1 MGEGYRLQPGEPM
14 VVESGPAEGSPL
26 QVVFED
32 DGDTGY
38 LYVLDHARDPEQPI
52 VDALH
57 IYDAET
63 ERDGEPL
70 TLEVLW
76 HLGQRAAVLLLD
88 GVAVAFADYD
98 EPRFMCRS
106 GYPPPAPD
114 APVES
119 HAWDQAAFD
128 ARFGPA

>member
-1 MGEGYRLQPGEPM
+1 M

-32 DGDTGY
+32 DGATGY
-38 LYVLDHARDPEQPI
+38 LYVLDHSRGPERPI

-63 ERDGEPL
+63 ERDGDPL
-70 TLEVLW
+70 TLQILW
-76 HLGQRAAVLLLD
+76 HQGGRAAVLLLE
-88 GVAVAFADYD
+88 GVPVAFADYD

-106 GYPPPAPD
+106 GHPPPAPE
-114 APVES
+114 APVRT
-119 HAWDQAAFD
+119 HAWDAAALN
-128 ARFGPA
+128 ARFT